1 MFCDI
6 QIDSVQLEL
15 DFQKRI
21 HPMGLWLYLNRNFS
35 FGLYSIGQ
43 MVTAP
48 LVLVLASSLIGQ
60 IYAWVRIWARLE
72 LVAVKDPRTV
82 SSGLNWSEIFRIFG
96 PFSVRSE
103 IFKN

>member
-43 MVTAP
+43 MVPAP

-60 IYAWVRIWARLE
+60 SYAWVRIWARLE

-82 SSGLNWSEIFRIFG
+82 KLNWSEISRIFG